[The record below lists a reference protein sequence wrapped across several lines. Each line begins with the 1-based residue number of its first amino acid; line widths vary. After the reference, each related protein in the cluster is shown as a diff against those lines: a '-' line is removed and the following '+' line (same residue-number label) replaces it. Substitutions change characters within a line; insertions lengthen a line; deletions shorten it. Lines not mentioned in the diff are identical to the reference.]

1 MTLMVYNTLSRRKE
15 EFVPMN
21 GKSVNMFVCGQTV
34 YDDAHLGHAKAYIS
48 FDIVARWLRYSGYKL
63 KYIQNITDVDD
74 KIIIR
79 AKERGK
85 DPLELAREYEKR
97 FLEDMDLIG
106 VKETV
111 SEYPRSHDFI
121 EAITGQIQRLIDNGF
136 AYRVDDDI
144 YFNVD
149 KFRDYTKLSGMKIDE
164 LGKHRIEPKEGKVN
178 QYDFALWKAAKQG
191 EPSWKITLKIDKK
204 SAELNGRPGWHIEDT
219 AITHEIFGPQYDLH
233 GGASELIFPHHTNE
247 IAQSEAAYGKK
258 PFVKY
263 WMHCGILNIKGVKMS
278 KSLKNFITIRE
289 ALKDYDAEVLR
300 CLFAST
306 HYRKEVNYTE
316 ELMNTARKQLGYM
329 YSALSL
335 FYNMPEKPTKHADA
349 QVQEIIAKLKAEFE
363 SAMNDDINTALALS
377 KLVIS
382 LNQLRAIGDTGDG
395 ISSIAKD
402 QAITTILGI
411 ASVLNILKKDSYKR
425 KIPENALALIKERE
439 QLRKKK
445 RFADADAI
453 RAMVKEEFKITIE
466 DSETGSLW
474 YWND

>member
-1 MTLMVYNTLSRRKE
+1 MTLMVYNTLSRHKE

-21 GKSVNMFVCGQTV
+21 GKAVNMFVCGQTV

-79 AKERGK
+79 AKERGI
-85 DPLELAREYEKR
+85 DPFELAREYEKR
-97 FLEDMDLIG
+97 FLEDMEAIG

-121 EAITGQIQRLIDNGF
+121 EAITGQIQKLIDNGV
-136 AYRVDDDI
+136 AYMVDDDI

-149 KFRDYTKLSGMKIDE
+149 KFPDYTKLSGMKIDE
-164 LGKHRIEPKEGKVN
+164 LGKHRIEPKEGKIN

-191 EPSWKITLKIDKK
+191 EPSWKITLKVNKK
-204 SAELNGRPGWHIEDT
+204 KAELNGRPGWHIEDT

-278 KSLKNFITIRE
+278 KSLKNFVTIRE
-289 ALKDYDAEVLR
+289 VLKDYDAEVLR
-300 CLFAST
+300 YLFAST

-316 ELMNTARKQLGYM
+316 ELMDTARKQLGYM
-329 YSALSL
+329 YSAMSL
-335 FYNMPEKPTKHADA
+335 FYNMPEKADKAADA
-349 QVQEIIAKLKAEFE
+349 EVAEIVEKLKKEF
-363 SAMNDDINTALALS
+363 SAAMDDDINTSLALS
-377 KLVIS
+377 RLVIAI
-382 LNQLRAIGDTGDG
+382 NQLRLLADSKKSVSKQVKDEAI
-395 ISSIAKD
+395 KE
-402 QAITTILGI
+402 ILSL
-411 ASVLNILKKDSYKR
+411 ANVLNILRSDSYKR
-425 KIPENALALIKERE
+425 KIPEAATSLIKERE

-445 RFADADAI
+445 KFLESDAI
-453 RAMVKEEFKITIE
+453 RARLKDEFKISIE
-466 DSETGSLW
+466 DSETGTLW
-474 YWND
+474 YWD

>member
-1 MTLMVYNTLSRRKE
+1 MIYNTLSRRKE
-15 EFVPMN
+15 EFVPMKGN
-21 GKSVNMFVCGQTV
+21 SVNMFVCGQTV

-85 DPLELAREYEKR
+85 EPLELAREYEER
-97 FLEDMDLIG
+97 FLEDMNAIG

-111 SEYPRSHDFI
+111 SEYPRSHDYI
-121 EAITGQIQRLIDNGF
+121 DAITGQIQKLIDNGV
-136 AYRVDDDI
+136 AYQVDGDV

-149 KFRDYTKLSGMKIDE
+149 KFPDYTKLSGMKIDE

-178 QYDFALWKAAKQG
+178 QYDFALWKSARPG
-191 EPSWKITLKIDKK
+191 EPSWKITLKINKK
-204 SAELNGRPGWHIEDT
+204 PVEFNGRPGWHIEDT
-219 AITHEIFGPQYDLH
+219 AITHEVFGPQYDLH

-247 IAQSEAAYGKK
+247 IAQSEAAYGKR

-289 ALKDYDAEVLR
+289 VLKDYNAEALR
-300 CLFAST
+300 YLFAST

-316 ELMNTARKQLGYM
+316 ELMDTARKQLGYM

-335 FYNMPEKPTKHADA
+335 FYNMPEKGKNDADTD
-349 QVQEIIAKLKAEFE
+349 VTVIIDKLKIDFA
-363 SAMNDDINTALALS
+363 SAMDDDINTALALS
-377 KLVIS
+377 KLVIA
-382 LNQLRAIGDTGDG
+382 LNQLRVIADTKKGVSKSVKDNAISAVLELSGVLD
-395 ISSIAKD
+395 
-402 QAITTILGI
+402 ILTH
-411 ASVLNILKKDSYKR
+411 DSYKK
-425 KIPENALALIKERE
+425 KISDEAVALIKERE

-445 RFADADAI
+445 KFSESDAI
-453 RAMVKEEFKITIE
+453 RSRLSEEFKIAIE
-466 DSETGSLW
+466 DSDSGTLW